1 MSSLL
6 LSKITTTQ
14 HEMTTTAARAAV
26 AMAGARCCLRPSLI
40 ATFAFFCS
48 GYRVVSP
55 AAAFHTTT
63 SRKRPPH
70 IGVVNMS
77 DADNSATASTAGPL
91 EMLCRATLD
100 ACHALTPTIAS
111 LYDSINSSEMKKGA
125 KTKAD
130 NSAFTIADGLV
141 QHLLIEELFDG
152 IVGNIVGEE
161 ECDVN
166 LDTEPYTVDDLEVPS
181 EFIDIIQEAKS
192 QVAKAKKQYL
202 TESAKDETYRLLT
215 AFLDPIDGTREFSTG
230 KGEQC
235 SICIGFSDD
244 SGMPVAGVVYR
255 PLSSKPTWAAGA
267 RSEGYTDSNLS
278 MASKDE
284 IDRAG
289 LLTSNG
295 SISPFIEEL
304 MKELD
309 CPRTPSGGAGN
320 KMLMLLEKKGKAY
333 IQDRGV
339 SRWDTSAAQAVI
351 EAHGGVLCKLGA
363 MISGQGKEESYT
375 YLKSDTNLD
384 FVAGEAHLTKY
395 NAAAVGDMG
404 DSNQMAMDA
413 SEVKPYANLCGLFAI
428 SAEENSEARKA
439 DLLAA
444 LKRAAKSSLPSFD

>member
-1 MSSLL
+1 M
-6 LSKITTTQ
+6 
-14 HEMTTTAARAAV
+14 
-26 AMAGARCCLRPSLI
+26 
-40 ATFAFFCS
+40 
-48 GYRVVSP
+48 VSP
-55 AAAFHTTT
+55 AAAFHSTT
-63 SRKRPPH
+63 SRKRPTH
-70 IGVVNMS
+70 IGFVNMS
-77 DADNSATASTAGPL
+77 DADNAPTASTAGPL
-91 EMLCRATLD
+91 ETLCKATLD
-100 ACHALTPTIAS
+100 ACEALTPTISS
-111 LYDSINSSEMKKGA
+111 LYDSINSSESKKGA

-166 LDTEPYTVDDLEVPS
+166 LDTEPYTVDDLEIPS
-181 EFIDIIQEAKS
+181 EFVEKIQEAKS

-202 TESAKDETYRLLT
+202 SESDQDGTYRSLT

-235 SICIGFSDD
+235 SICVGFSDD
-244 SGMPVAGVVYR
+244 SGVPVAGVVYR
-255 PLSSKPTWAAGA
+255 PLSGKPTWAAGA
-267 RSEGYTDSNLS
+267 KPEGYSDSNLS

-284 IDRAG
+284 SDNAG

-304 MKELD
+304 VKELD
-309 CPRTPSGGAGN
+309 YPRTPSGGAGN
-320 KMLMLLEKKGKAY
+320 TMLMLLEKKGKAY

-339 SRWDTSAAQAVI
+339 SRWDTAGAQAVI
-351 EAHGGVLCKLGA
+351 EAHGGVLCKLGP
-363 MISGQGKEESYT
+363 IINCQGKDESYT
-375 YLKSDTNLD
+375 CLKSDTNLD

-404 DSNQMAMDA
+404 DSKRMAVDE

-428 SAEENSEARKA
+428 SAE
-439 DLLAA
+439 
-444 LKRAAKSSLPSFD
+444 